1 MDGRKAGEVGSN
13 IPLDPPLSNL
23 RVVVRVWKGIT
34 NSTKKKLIG
43 SAAIPLEQVQVRL
56 KESVFSLI
64 QFLTH

>member
-43 SAAIPLEQVQVRL
+43 SVAIPLDQDQVHYI
-56 KESVFSLI
+56 SV
-64 QFLTH
+64 

>member
-43 SAAIPLEQVQVRL
+43 SVAIPLDQIQV
-56 KESVFSLI
+56 
-64 QFLTH
+64 H